1 MLAKR
6 QLSELVYDAVQLEGI
21 NFTLPEIQTLLEG
34 ISVGGHK
41 LSDERIAT
49 NQADAWRFLF
59 KALESDEFKLTKCK
73 VLQIHEIAA
82 KEEALTWG
90 EFRTGSV
97 TIAGTDYMPPPASH
111 LDRLFD
117 EMIEDLAALDDIYD
131 QAIHLFLT
139 MARMQFFYDVN
150 KRMGRFMMNAHLL
163 DHGFPAIN
171 LPSKRR
177 LEFNQL
183 MLRFYDSNDQTEM
196 NSFLRDCID
205 PRVIRIMK
213 EF

>member
-21 NFTLPEIQTLLEG
+21 HFTLPEIQTLLEG
-34 ISVGGHK
+34 ITVGGHK
-41 LSDERIAT
+41 LSDEKIAT

-59 KALESDEFKLTKCK
+59 KELETSKFELTKNK
-73 VLQIHEIAA
+73 ILQIHNIAA

-90 EFRTGSV
+90 EFRAGSV
-97 TIAGTDYMPPPASH
+97 TIAGTDYMPPPASE
-111 LDRLFD
+111 LDDRFE
-117 EMIEDLAALDDIYD
+117 EMIAGLSSLDDIYD

-139 MARMQFFYDVN
+139 MARVQFFYDVN
-150 KRMGRFMMNAHLL
+150 KRMGRFVMNAHLL
-163 DHGFPAIN
+163 NHGYPAIN

-183 MLRFYDSNDQTEM
+183 MLRFYDSNDQAEM
-196 NSFLRDCID
+196 NAFLRGCLD
-205 PRVIRIMK
+205 PRLADIMK
-213 EF
+213 E